1 MPPHATTK
9 PANVDY
15 FRVPRP
21 VWRKLKALLPKPP
34 AQRGPGRP
42 PADPRAVLNGIWY
55 VLWTGC
61 QWKAV
66 HRDWFGVSSS
76 VLHDRFQTW
85 QQRGL
90 FADLFRVMV
99 RFYGRTRRVQWTWQ
113 AVDSRSCAAPLG
125 GEATGKNPTDR
136 AKRGSK
142 VHILVDQ
149 RGAPL
154 AIHITGA
161 NRHDK
166 WGAASLVVGI
176 MAKRPGWEQHFCA
189 DRAYDA
195 ADVHHFIAQAGYT
208 PHIKHRRRRNEA
220 SAPPTGGPGEHSFPA
235 RRWVVER
242 TLSWLTKRR
251 SIKLRWCKK
260 AQNWLALVQ
269 FACAHILCD
278 LAIYG

>member
-1 MPPHATTK
+1 MAHASTK

-21 VWRKLKALLPKPP
+21 LWRRCKRLLPTPP
-34 AQRGPGRP
+34 KHHGPGRHRVN
-42 PADPRAVLNGIWY
+42 PRAVLNGIWY

-76 VLHDRFQTW
+76 TLHDYFQTW
-85 QQRGL
+85 LEQGL
-90 FADLFRVMV
+90 FAKLFRVMV
-99 RFYGRTRRVQWTWQ
+99 RFYARRRRVQWTWQ
-113 AVDSRSCAAPLG
+113 AVDSRSCPAPLG

-154 AIHITGA
+154 AVYITGA

-166 WGAASLVVGI
+166 WGAASLVVSI
-176 MAKRPGWEQHFCA
+176 MAKRPGGKQHFCA

-195 ADVHHFIAQAGYT
+195 ADVHEFVSEAGYE
-208 PHIKHRRRRNEA
+208 PHIKHRRRRNEPVA
-220 SAPPTGGPGEHSFPA
+220 TEEGGPGEHRHPA

-242 TLSWLTKRR
+242 TLSWLAKRR

-278 LAIYG
+278 LAIFG

>member
-1 MPPHATTK
+1 MSTISTCSGARGAAARASCPTPDEAR
-9 PANVDY
+9 A
-15 FRVPRP
+15 
-21 VWRKLKALLPKPP
+21 
-34 AQRGPGRP
+34 GPGAG
-42 PADPRAVLNGIWY
+42 PARAVLNGIWY
-55 VLWTGC
+55 VLSTGC

-66 HRDWFGVSSS
+66 KRAWFSVSSS
-76 VLHDRFQTW
+76 VIHDRFQIW
-85 QQRGL
+85 LQQGL
-90 FADLFRVMV
+90 FAKLFRVMV
-99 RFYGRTRRVQWTWQ
+99 RFYARGRRIQWTWQ
-113 AVDSRSCAAPLG
+113 AVDSRSCPAPLG

-154 AIHITGA
+154 AVYITGA

-166 WGAASLVVGI
+166 WGAVSLVVSI
-176 MAKRPGWEQHFCA
+176 MAKRPGWKQHFCA

-195 ADVHHFIAQAGYT
+195 ADVHAFVSAAGYEA
-208 PHIKHRRRRNEA
+208 HIKHRRRRNEPVVEPA
-220 SAPPTGGPGEHSFPA
+220 AGPGEARHPA

-242 TLSWLTKRR
+242 TLSWLAKRR

>member
-1 MPPHATTK
+1 MAHASTK

-21 VWRKLKALLPKPP
+21 LWRRCKRLLPKAP
-34 AQRGPGRP
+34 AKRGPGRP
-42 PADPRAVLNGIWY
+42 PADARAVLNGIWY

-66 HRDWFGVSSS
+66 KRAWFGVSSS
-76 VLHDRFQTW
+76 VIHDRFQSW
-85 QQRGL
+85 REQGL
-90 FADLFRVMV
+90 FAKLFRVMV
-99 RFYGRTRRVQWTWQ
+99 RFYARRRRIQWTWQ
-113 AVDSRSCAAPLG
+113 AVDSRSCPAPLG

-154 AIHITGA
+154 AVYITGA

-166 WGAASLVVGI
+166 WGAASLVVSI
-176 MAKRPGWEQHFCA
+176 MAKRPGGKQHFCA

-195 ADVHHFIAQAGYT
+195 ADVHAFVSAAGYE
-208 PHIKHRRRRNEA
+208 PHIKHRRRRNEPVLEPA
-220 SAPPTGGPGEHSFPA
+220 AGPGEHSHPA

-242 TLSWLTKRR
+242 TLSWLAKRR